1 MNSIK
6 NREWYNSL
14 KKSKLTPPGYVFGI
28 VWPILYILLA
38 VSFVLTLKSPKCIGF
53 CSPLV
58 FFIAQMALNFIWT
71 TVFFRMKMMKIALLL
86 IYAIITL
93 TIVAFVTMLRVNKTA
108 SGLLIPY
115 LLWLLFASYL
125 NLFIVVNNK
134 KIK

>member
-28 VWPILYILLA
+28 VWPILYVLLA
-38 VSFVLTLKSPKCIGF
+38 VSFLLAIKSPKCIGF

-58 FFIAQMALNFIWT
+58 FFTAQMALNFIWT
-71 TVFFRMKMMKIALLL
+71 TVFFRMKMMKTALLL
-86 IYAIITL
+86 IYAIIAL
-93 TIVAFVTMLRVNKTA
+93 TVLAFVKMHRVNKTA

-125 NLFIVVNNK
+125 NLFIVVNT
-134 KIK
+134 